1 MLPPEVLY
9 TAELLARALQTY
21 DRQLPMQRMQF
32 CDVATAE
39 NCAFRKAGTYG
50 SVTHWQMMSTLC
62 AAELHQRAE
71 GLGTAFLGTHKRLSA
86 SPASN
91 VRRAAKDWIA
101 ARIADETK
109 DVERHLPWPGRES
122 ASCLGSADLNA
133 VAAREIQAASV
144 RLDAAFDSFQRART
158 ERLLRWVIR
167 SWRSA
172 IALRLIR
179 PMR

>member
-1 MLPPEVLY
+1 MLPPDVLY

-32 CDVATAE
+32 CDLATAQ
-39 NCAFRKAGTYG
+39 NCDFRTAGTY
-50 SVTHWQMMSTLC
+50 STEAHWQTMRALC
-62 AAELHQRAE
+62 AAELHKRAE
-71 GLGTAFLGTHKRLSA
+71 CLGTAFLGTHKRLSA
-86 SPASN
+86 SPASD

-172 IALRLIR
+172 IALRLMR